1 MMVMCSLPQEDLE
14 KEDDDVATLSSRR
27 VMSGRRAA
35 GIGLLSCL
43 RKQNSDQDPLVLYC
57 QSCERCL
64 RVHTT
69 DDTIRAARVIW
80 LRDRMVAF
88 D

>member
-43 RKQNSDQDPLVLYC
+43 RKQKSDQDPLVRRIALP
-57 QSCERCL
+57 L
-64 RVHTT
+64 RLAQAQVQ
-69 DDTIRAARVIW
+69 
-80 LRDRMVAF
+80 
-88 D
+88 